1 MRGKDVFYVLIIF
14 LIFAI
19 LLLANFLVVGI
30 ENIKRNWPLYRCNP
44 VVMPFAGVFGH
55 DPASNM
61 VYCVQSMQSEYM
73 SYLLEPL
80 YYGLSAVRS
89 IGTELMSDVQSI
101 RKVTG
106 SMRSFSLTNFTSVFS
121 KFENIRIEFHRIMV
135 KFKDVMSRM
144 LGALTAFSYV
154 FVGGIDTGQS
164 IIRGPIGKTL
174 DTICFHPD
182 TVLYLRGNQ
191 EKAIKDI
198 QIGDELI
205 DGTIVEATMQIRPRE
220 HERMYTLWDDVHKRD
235 IWVSGSHFYY
245 DKTYRKWQRVE
256 THPNA
261 VYQSEFTMS
270 SIPHLS
276 CLVTD
281 NGNIPIGNHIFSD
294 WEYDE

>member
-1 MRGKDVFYVLIIF
+1 
-14 LIFAI
+14 
-19 LLLANFLVVGI
+19 
-30 ENIKRNWPLYRCNP
+30 
-44 VVMPFAGVFGH
+44 MPFAGVFGH

-80 YYGLSAVRS
+80 YYGLSAVRN

-106 SMRSFSLTNFTSVFS
+106 GMRSMSLTNFTSVFS

-135 KFKDVMSRM
+135 KFKDVMSRL
-144 LGALTAFSYV
+144 LGALTAFLYV

-164 IIRGPIGKTL
+164 IIKGPIGGAL
-174 DTICFHPD
+174 DAICFHPD
-182 TVLYLRGNQ
+182 TILYLRGKQ

-198 QIGDELI
+198 QIGDELD

-220 HERMYTLWDDVHKRD
+220 HERMYTLWDDVHKRN
-235 IWVSGSHFYY
+235 IWVTGSHFYY
-245 DKTYRKWQRVE
+245 NTSLLEWRKVE
-256 THPNA
+256 NHPNA
-261 VYQSEFTMS
+261 VYQSDFSMN

-281 NGNIPIGNHIFSD
+281 NGTISIGNHIFSD